1 MRAIPAFL
9 IALTMAVASAAAPAT
24 AEPPAWAPAHGWR
37 AKHGHLH
44 DHHRHRYEH
53 RYRYEQ
59 RYRDEYRYR
68 DEHRHHTR
76 RGDWTGGRTSGPDPL
91 RCRRELAGQVAGG
104 AIGAIVGSNIG
115 DGRGQLVAIGTGALI
130 GVLVGGQI
138 GSHLDRSDRAC
149 LRGSLEHVRS
159 GRSVAWRNPDTGA
172 HYRTTPVSTYRTQAG
187 RYCREYTTTATV
199 GGRRQQVYGT
209 ACRQPDGDWELQN

>member
-1 MRAIPAFL
+1 MRTIPAFL
-9 IALTMAVASAAAPAT
+9 IALTLAVASAAAPAT

-37 AKHGHLH
+37 AKHGHVH
-44 DHHRHRYEH
+44 DHHKHRYE
-53 RYRYEQ
+53 R
-59 RYRDEYRYR
+59 RYR
-68 DEHRHHTR
+68 DEHRHYSR
-76 RGDWTGGRTSGPDPL
+76 RGDRTSGPGLL
-91 RCRRELAGQVAGG
+91 RCRRELAGQIAGG

-138 GSHLDRSDRAC
+138 GSHLDRGDRAC

-159 GRSVAWRNPDTGA
+159 GRTVAWRNPDTGA
-172 HYRTTPVSTYRTQAG
+172 HYRTTPMRTYRTQAG

-209 ACRQPDGDWELQN
+209 ACRQPDGDWELQS